1 MSDRERVWL
10 FDLDDTLHDA
20 SAHVFPQIHH
30 SMAAYIAR
38 HLGITQ
44 EEATRLR
51 SHYWRR
57 YGATLLGMMKHH
69 AVSPR
74 HFLWHTHQFDNLES
88 LLRSEPQ
95 LALMLRRLPGRK
107 IVFSNAPR
115 HYADQVLRLMGVT
128 RQFDAVSAIED
139 SGYVPKPAIE
149 GFRRLMRAEKLD
161 ARRCIMVE
169 DNLANLRTA
178 KRLGMTTVWV
188 SREVRRPV
196 YVDFRLGSVIEL
208 PRVVRS
214 LAWPLA

>member
-1 MSDRERVWL
+1 MNAARERIWL

-20 SAHVFPQIHH
+20 SAHVFPHIHH

-38 HLGITQ
+38 HLGITLDA
-44 EEATRLR
+44 ATRLR

-88 LLRSEPQ
+88 LLVFEPQ
-95 LALMLRRLPGRK
+95 LNTILRRLPGRK

-115 HYADQVLRLMGVT
+115 HYANEVLRLTGLAAH
-128 RQFDAVSAIED
+128 FDTVSAIED
-139 SGYVPKPAIE
+139 SGFAPKPAVE
-149 GFRRLMRAEKLD
+149 GFRRLMRAENLN
-161 ARRCIMVE
+161 ARHCVMVE

-188 SREVRRPV
+188 SRELHRPA
-196 YVDFRLGSVIEL
+196 YVDFKLRSVVQL
-208 PRVVRS
+208 RQVVRQ
-214 LAWPLA
+214 LGV